1 MYEGKTAYYVVSYKE
16 KGGYDM
22 FIRNCISN
30 IRDLVTLQKDDTIGY
45 ALKVM
50 EAHKLKSVP
59 VINNNGKFEGILSKE
74 GLFEIFEKGFNGTFE
89 DLQNKTITDTILRIQ
104 PLYLDSRFEETL
116 PIIVRY
122 PFVPIVNDQNSL
134 LGIVKRKE
142 ITKALESS
150 FGVGAE
156 GIRILIGTAEMEG
169 RLEKILEI
177 AHGLHLNIITALA
190 FDAKDKFNRRVL
202 IKVNHTDKKEEFID
216 RLEKNGFKILTVHE
230 D

>member
-1 MYEGKTAYYVVSYKE
+1 
-16 KGGYDM
+16 M

-30 IRDLVTLQKDDTIGY
+30 IRDLVTLKKDDTIGQ

-50 EAHKLKSVP
+50 EAHKLKSIP
-59 VINNNGKFEGILSKE
+59 VVNNNGKYEGILSKE
-74 GLFEIFEKGFNGTFE
+74 GLLEVFEKGFNGTFE
-89 DLQNKTITDTILRIQ
+89 ELKNETINDIISRIQ
-104 PLYLDSRFEETL
+104 PLNLDSRFEETL

-122 PFVPIVNDQNSL
+122 PFVPIVDDENLL

-142 ITKALESS
+142 ITTALESS
-150 FGVGAE
+150 FGVGST

-202 IKVNHTDKKEEFID
+202 IKVEHTDKKQEFIE
-216 RLEKNGFKILTVHE
+216 RLEKNGFKILTIHE

>member
-1 MYEGKTAYYVVSYKE
+1 
-16 KGGYDM
+16 M

-30 IRDLVTLQKDDTIGY
+30 IRDLVTLQKDDTIGH

-59 VINNNGKFEGILSKE
+59 VINNNGKYEGILSKE
-74 GLFEIFEKGFNGTFE
+74 GLFEVFEKGFNGTFE
-89 DLQNKTITDTILRIQ
+89 ELKNKNIEEIISRIQ

-122 PFVPIVNDQNSL
+122 PFVPIVDEENML

-142 ITKALESS
+142 ITNALESS
-150 FGVGAE
+150 FGVGAA

-169 RLEKILEI
+169 RLEKILDI
-177 AHGLHLNIITALA
+177 AHSLHLNIITALA

-202 IKVNHTDKKEEFID
+202 IKVEHTDKKEEFID